1 MAVPSWLERLRG
13 ARKTALVQDGKRKVH
28 YLFEDGRE
36 MAEEYDA
43 KTGQLASRKWREKNA
58 LGGSSK
64 WQVEVGEPNLPL
76 MGTLE
81 SEFIKESSSNPV
93 FVRKDTLTSFQWR
106 IRNLPYPKE
115 VYSVSVEK
123 EQRCCVVRT
132 TNKKYYKKFPIP
144 DLDRYQLPFDA
155 AALSFT
161 HANNTLIITYQK
173 PKEILAAEEELQK
186 ELKKI
191 KAANDDDSECKTQ

>member
-64 WQVEVGEPNLPL
+64 WQVE
-76 MGTLE
+76 
-81 SEFIKESSSNPV
+81 PV